1 MSDPLC
7 VRCGR
12 PTDGYACSGCAYRAG
27 DQLHE
32 TSDTAPA
39 ARDVAHGLSTRSGG
53 SSASGKPGSRL
64 PLDLAATARL
74 DAVEGDQAGWVRITI
89 EERGGSIYFPP
100 GEDRISVQ
108 ARWLAGHVDWWRHRP
123 AADEFLSAVDACLR
137 VVRGLARGPSE
148 QKYLGPCGAPLI
160 RIDPQDA
167 VDAGIHPANAALGLA
182 PCDGDVYAY
191 RGAKVGRCRT
201 CGAEVATSEREAW
214 LDAEVRAHA
223 FRDREIADAY
233 GVNVKTI
240 RTWVGRGHLVPHGHD
255 ADGRPLLNVGD
266 VLDLAAADAAR
277 RETDRAKRARRRDTK
292 TEEDAA

>member
-1 MSDPLC
+1 MTDPI
-7 VRCGR
+7 
-12 PTDGYACSGCAYRAG
+12 A
-27 DQLHE
+27 
-32 TSDTAPA
+32 
-39 ARDVAHGLSTRSGG
+39 
-53 SSASGKPGSRL
+53 K
-64 PLDLAATARL
+64 LAT
-74 DAVEGDQAGWVRITI
+74 
-89 EERGGSIYFPP
+89 
-100 GEDRISVQ
+100 
-108 ARWLAGHVDWWRHRP
+108 WLAGHVEWMRHRQE
-123 AADEFLSAVDACLR
+123 ADEFLSAVDACLR

-148 QKYLGPCGAPLI
+148 QKYLGPCGGCCATCGCTPGWH
-160 RIDPQDA
+160 
-167 VDAGIHPANAALGLA
+167 VGGNAATSGHRCEGDFGSST
-182 PCDGDVYAY
+182 CDGDVYAY

-240 RTWVGRGHLVPHGHD
+240 RTWVTRGHLVPHGHD

>member
-1 MSDPLC
+1 MTDPI
-7 VRCGR
+7 
-12 PTDGYACSGCAYRAG
+12 
-27 DQLHE
+27 
-32 TSDTAPA
+32 
-39 ARDVAHGLSTRSGG
+39 ARMA
-53 SSASGKPGSRL
+53 
-64 PLDLAATARL
+64 
-74 DAVEGDQAGWVRITI
+74 Q
-89 EERGGSIYFPP
+89 F
-100 GEDRISVQ
+100 
-108 ARWLAGHVDWWRHRP
+108 LAGHAEWLRHRQE
-123 AADEFLSAVDACLR
+123 ADEFLNAVDACLR

-148 QKYLGPCGAPLI
+148 QKYLGPCGATLC
-160 RIDPQDA
+160 RLCG
-167 VDAGIHPANAALGLA
+167 VVNATHVCEGDIPVW

-191 RGAKVGRCRT
+191 RGARVGRCRT

-255 ADGRPLLNVGD
+255 GDGRPLLNVGD

>member
-1 MSDPLC
+1 MTDPIAKL
-7 VRCGR
+7 
-12 PTDGYACSGCAYRAG
+12 A
-27 DQLHE
+27 
-32 TSDTAPA
+32 
-39 ARDVAHGLSTRSGG
+39 TR
-53 SSASGKPGSRL
+53 
-64 PLDLAATARL
+64 
-74 DAVEGDQAGWVRITI
+74 
-89 EERGGSIYFPP
+89 
-100 GEDRISVQ
+100 
-108 ARWLAGHVDWWRHRP
+108 LAGHVEWMRHRQE
-123 AADEFLSAVDACLR
+123 ADEFLSAVDACLR

-148 QKYLGPCGAPLI
+148 QKYLGPCGAEPPHDTLCFDKVGHPHDNECECWCHDLH
-160 RIDPQDA
+160 DPQ
-167 VDAGIHPANAALGLA
+167 VMANRT
-182 PCDGDVYAY
+182 CDGDVYAY

-240 RTWVGRGHLVPHGHD
+240 RTWVLRGHLVPHGHD

>member
-1 MSDPLC
+1 MTDPI
-7 VRCGR
+7 
-12 PTDGYACSGCAYRAG
+12 
-27 DQLHE
+27 
-32 TSDTAPA
+32 
-39 ARDVAHGLSTRSGG
+39 ARMA
-53 SSASGKPGSRL
+53 
-64 PLDLAATARL
+64 
-74 DAVEGDQAGWVRITI
+74 Q
-89 EERGGSIYFPP
+89 F
-100 GEDRISVQ
+100 
-108 ARWLAGHVDWWRHRP
+108 LAGHVEWMRHRQE
-123 AADEFLSAVDACLR
+123 ADEFLNAVEACLR

-148 QKYLGPCGAPLI
+148 QKYLGPCGAETSIATLDNPELTF
-160 RIDPQDA
+160 A
-167 VDAGIHPANAALGLA
+167 
-182 PCDGDVYAY
+182 CDGDVYAY

-240 RTWVGRGHLVPHGHD
+240 RTWVARGHLVPHGHD
-255 ADGRPLLNVGD
+255 GDGRPLLNVGD

>member
-12 PTDGYACSGCAYRAG
+12 PTDGYACTSCAYRAG

-123 AADEFLSAVDACLR
+123 AADEFLNAVDACLR

-148 QKYLGPCGAPLI
+148 QKYLGPCGADITLAVAEDGIFPL
-160 RIDPQDA
+160 DA
-167 VDAGIHPANAALGLA
+167 VGGVCA
-182 PCDGDVYAY
+182 GDVYAY

-201 CGAEVATSEREAW
+201 CGAEVATSERDAW

-240 RTWVGRGHLVPHGHD
+240 RTWVLRGHLVPHGHD
-255 ADGRPLLNVGD
+255 GDGRPLLNVGD

-277 RETDRAKRARRRDTK
+277 RETDRAKRERRKATK